1 MIKYFVFHI
10 WFLYFIIPLSFWHLL
25 DDCFFHEIPM
35 IGRFGKQIL
44 IIFALLRH
52 KTPTSFR
59 ASTINRN
66 VKQNSKKLGIMSN

>member
-1 MIKYFVFHI
+1 
-10 WFLYFIIPLSFWHLL
+10 
-25 DDCFFHEIPM
+25 M

-66 VKQNSKKLGIMSN
+66 VKQISKKLGIMSN